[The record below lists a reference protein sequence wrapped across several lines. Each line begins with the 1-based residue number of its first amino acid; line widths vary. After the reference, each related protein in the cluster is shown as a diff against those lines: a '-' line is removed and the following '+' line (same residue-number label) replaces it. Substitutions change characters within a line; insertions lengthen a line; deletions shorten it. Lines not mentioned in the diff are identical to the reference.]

1 MPLGRHREVVV
12 VEDVDDVVDDDFL
25 RLVMTRYSRNDRQR
39 PPTIASNPPA
49 RIFVRVSICFP
60 PWFLATHFLLRRP
73 YPKQRRKPLAAL
85 V

>member
-49 RIFVRVSICFP
+49 RIF
-60 PWFLATHFLLRRP
+60 LATHFLLRRP